1 MLCILF
7 ITKLRRS
14 YSYIGILSLL
24 QFIYFSILIRS
35 IIFKGCDFIKKI
47 LIVYIV
53 LFIFS
58 FITISN
64 AITPA
69 ITTVDVRIFDN
80 AKVLSNEDEITLIN
94 KCIKIEEEN
103 DYSVHIYTFDSIEGE
118 IYELAD
124 KLVRENKHWEY
135 KDGIVIVLSK
145 QEKLIYINIS
155 PNLEGFISQQES
167 QEIFEDIIPLLN
179 NDNYGIAI
187 EKCIDNINNVF
198 VKNMNNDSGRR
209 ILIFIISTIV
219 LLLFMIG
226 YIKRVYQL
234 RQKEY
239 EIDEDKSE

>member
-1 MLCILF
+1 M
-7 ITKLRRS
+7 
-14 YSYIGILSLL
+14 
-24 QFIYFSILIRS
+24 
-35 IIFKGCDFIKKI
+35 
-47 LIVYIV
+47 
-53 LFIFS
+53 
-58 FITISN
+58 
-64 AITPA
+64 
-69 ITTVDVRIFDN
+69 DVRIFDN
-80 AKVLSNEDEITLIN
+80 AKVLSNEDEITLSN
-94 KCIKIEEEN
+94 KSVNIEKEN
-103 DYSVHIYTFDSIEGE
+103 DYLVHIYTFDSIEGE
-118 IYELAD
+118 IYEFAD
-124 KLVRENKHWEY
+124 KLVKENKHWEY

-187 EKCIDNINNVF
+187 ENCIDNINNVF

-234 RQKEY
+234 EQKEY
-239 EIDEDKSE
+239 EINPDGNKSE